1 MWATQST
8 NFNQCP
14 GLIISLST
22 TGHSRKER
30 CSLYSASCG
39 LHWLIELSFYVALD
53 KQVIS
58 DMFLEPISWLGMEK
72 LNLTQQKHT
81 FTHQQKCTT
90 TQNTHKKLKPGLV
103 ASYDMRPGN
112 GEGLFWFQ
120 HFINLSVTTYPLTY
134 SPRYM
139 GRAHHVCNHSTCFN
153 KETQFF

>member
-1 MWATQST
+1 MWAMQSA
-8 NFNQCP
+8 NQCP
-14 GLIISLST
+14 GLIISLSPLNPHASSVVPSIQHHVGFIDWLSCCFT
-22 TGHSRKER
+22 LHSTQNR
-30 CSLYSASCG
+30 
-39 LHWLIELSFYVALD
+39 SFRRRLTKPV
-53 KQVIS
+53 
-58 DMFLEPISWLGMEK
+58 SWLGMEK

-90 TQNTHKKLKPGLV
+90 TQNTHKKLKTGLV
-103 ASYDMRPGN
+103 ASYDMQPGN